1 MKQYAIAAY
10 RSWEDSPMY
19 AYMRLNGERTFTPN
33 IKHAD
38 FREDLGELISEVDY
52 LTDKA
57 LATNHAD
64 WSFDI
69 VDKSGNRITGEELRQ
84 YLEPKGE

>member
-1 MKQYAIAAY
+1 MKQYAIVAY
-10 RSWEDSPMY
+10 ESCEENPMY
-19 AYMRLNGERTFTPN
+19 AFKQSNGEFAFNFDLQHAYFT
-33 IKHAD
+33 
-38 FREDLGELISEVDY
+38 EDIGELIGEVDY

-57 LATNHAD
+57 LATNRAD